1 MTVSRETDAGASEA
15 ELAGPAAASSAA
27 DAAVSAGSTPAAPAE
42 LEAEPAAAAILAGD
56 RIDVLRAFAAD
67 LAARG
72 EELGLI
78 GPLELPRLWT
88 RHLVNSALLAP
99 LIKSGATVA
108 DIGTGGG
115 MPGLVL
121 AICRPDAKFFFI
133 EPMERRCAW
142 LNEQIER
149 LGLTNAEVKRGRVE
163 EFHDAFEVDQVTAR
177 AVTALKKLVPI
188 TAPLL
193 YDGGEMLFLK
203 GASVE
208 NEIEAAEKPL
218 RKHKVREI
226 SVEELGADLDVETT
240 RVFRAKIVR
249 HG

>member
-1 MTVSRETDAGASEA
+1 MKHDVSEHETPNEASEPT
-15 ELAGPAAASSAA
+15 ELEQEPNAAA
-27 DAAVSAGSTPAAPAE
+27 T
-42 LEAEPAAAAILAGD
+42 LAGD
-56 RIDVLRAFAAD
+56 RIEVLRAFASD

-88 RHLVNSALLAP
+88 RHLLNSAVLAP
-99 LIKSGATVA
+99 LLKSGGRVA

-121 AICRPDAKFFFI
+121 GIVRPDVEFYLI

-142 LNEQIER
+142 LNEQIDR
-149 LGLTNAEVKRGRVE
+149 LGLTNTQVKRGRAE
-163 EFHDAFEVDQVTAR
+163 EFHGAFEVDQVTAR
-177 AVTALKKLVPI
+177 AVTALRKLVPL

-193 YDGGEMLFLK
+193 KDGGEMLFLK

-208 NEIEAAEKPL
+208 GEIDAARKVL
-218 RKHKVREI
+218 QKHKVHDI
-226 SVEELGADLDVETT
+226 AVEELGADLLSEST
-240 RVFRAKIVR
+240 RVFRARVGT

>member
-1 MTVSRETDAGASEA
+1 MAGAQ
-15 ELAGPAAASSAA
+15 
-27 DAAVSAGSTPAAPAE
+27 
-42 LEAEPAAAAILAGD
+42 
-56 RIDVLRAFAAD
+56 IDTLRAFAAD

-88 RHLVNSALLAP
+88 RHILNSAVLAP
-99 LIKSGATVA
+99 LLRPGGRVA

-121 AICRPDAKFFFI
+121 GIIRPDVEVFLV

-149 LGLTNAEVKRGRVE
+149 LELTNTHVKRGRAE
-163 EFHDAFEVDQVTAR
+163 EFHGAFEADQITAR
-177 AVTALKKLVPI
+177 AVTALKKLVPL
-188 TAPLL
+188 TVPLL
-193 YDGGEMLFLK
+193 REQGELLFLK
-203 GASVE
+203 GAAIHD
-208 NEIEAAEKPL
+208 EIEAAQKVL
-218 RKHKVREI
+218 RKHKVRDIE
-226 SVEELGADLDVETT
+226 VLELGAEQLAEST
-240 RVFRAKIVR
+240 RVFRAKVGT

>member
-1 MTVSRETDAGASEA
+1 MKHDANLPSEA
-15 ELAGPAAASSAA
+15 AVLEIEPTAAL
-27 DAAVSAGSTPAAPAE
+27 T
-42 LEAEPAAAAILAGD
+42 LAGD

-88 RHLVNSALLAP
+88 RHLLNSAVLAP
-99 LIKSGATVA
+99 LLKEGGSVA

-121 AICRPDAKFFFI
+121 SIIRPDVEFFLI

-142 LNEQIER
+142 LNEQIES
-149 LGLTNAEVKRGRVE
+149 LGLTNVTVKRGRAE
-163 EFHDAFEVDQVTAR
+163 EYHGAFEVDQVTAR
-177 AVTALKKLVPI
+177 AVTALSKLVPL

-193 YDGGEMLFLK
+193 EDGGEMLFLK
-203 GASVE
+203 GASIH
-208 NEIEAAEKPL
+208 NEIDAAKKAL
-218 RKHKVREI
+218 KKYRVRDI
-226 SVEELGADLDVETT
+226 AVEELGQDLLAEST
-240 RVFRAKIVR
+240 RVFRARVGN